1 MNIILEELFNGISQL
16 ESFKNTIQSLSE
28 SLKFLGILSFVL
40 ILLFIIIVAA
50 VILAPTIISMN
61 RKTKFR
67 KIIIIAN
74 LITVLFFL
82 VNFTLPLIIWA
93 LLFIVA
99 LMGKKELKTT
109 IDIPT
114 IIINTTSSQVNNRKS
129 NRG

>member
-1 MNIILEELFNGISQL
+1 LEELFNGISQL